1 MLARYIQER
10 FCRILYLLPAL
21 AIGVQL
27 PFASSS
33 GKFANNPPIKSMP
46 SRPFA
51 QDLRSPNPRK
61 LLQKVV
67 GFLNLLRSY
76 LVQILTFSI
85 LSIAFLA
92 RKAISSGTVTCG

>member
-1 MLARYIQER
+1 MRLRNHIK
-10 FCRILYLLPAL
+10 AL
-21 AIGVQL
+21 CSIHFG
-27 PFASSS
+27 
-33 GKFANNPPIKSMP
+33 KSMP

-92 RKAISSGTVTCG
+92 RKAISSGTVTRG